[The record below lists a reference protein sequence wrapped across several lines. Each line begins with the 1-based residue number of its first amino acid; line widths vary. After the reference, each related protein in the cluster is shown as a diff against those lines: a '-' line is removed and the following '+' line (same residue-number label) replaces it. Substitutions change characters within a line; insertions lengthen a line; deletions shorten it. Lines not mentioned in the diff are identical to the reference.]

1 MAPKSTAVDVANLTD
16 TYLGLS
22 SYQRLIVDSRSPF
35 CPKYSNYRTECSKSS
50 TEKLQLNTTGG
61 YLGKSYSIIST
72 LKMKIDLYYI

>member
-16 TYLGLS
+16 TYLGLG
-22 SYQRLIVDSRSPF
+22 SYQRWIVDSRTPF
-35 CPKYSNYRTECSKSS
+35 CPEYSNYRIECSKSA